1 MRIGLVGKPNV
12 GKSTFFSAA
21 TQSKVDIANYPFCTI
36 DPNIGMVPLKDNRLD
51 NLAHISK
58 SRKKIYTSI
67 VVILCSIIEHNI
79 KILFYK

>member
-36 DPNIGMVPLKDNRLD
+36 DPNVGVAFLPAPLTCPCAELRKMREEDGRLEPVSD
-51 NLAHISK
+51 DDPRAG
-58 SRKKIYTSI
+58 
-67 VVILCSIIEHNI
+67 
-79 KILFYK
+79 